1 MGIGHSLTADSS
13 EQDRNGFPAD
23 FRGRFFHGCQG
34 NRKLSGDLNVAEPR
48 NGNLLRDGD
57 PPFPAAVE
65 NSYCYGVARRMDRC
79 ELSSALQQFSH
90 RGKTRFFIG
99 CPAENQFGIKC
110 QTADFKPPP
119 VSLEHLA
126 GKRARTT
133 ADMDDFPVSQTE

>member
-1 MGIGHSLTADSS
+1 MGIGRSLATDPP

-34 NRKLSGDLNVAEPR
+34 NRKLSGNLNVTETR
-48 NGNLLRDGD
+48 NGDLLRNGD
-57 PPFPAAVE
+57 SPFPAAVE
-65 NSYCYGVARRMDRC
+65 NSYCYGVACRMNRC

-99 CPAENQFGIKC
+99 GPAENQFGIKC
-110 QTADFKPPP
+110 QTADLKPMPI
-119 VSLEHLA
+119 SSEHLA

-133 ADMDDFPVSQTE
+133 ADMDDFPVPQAE